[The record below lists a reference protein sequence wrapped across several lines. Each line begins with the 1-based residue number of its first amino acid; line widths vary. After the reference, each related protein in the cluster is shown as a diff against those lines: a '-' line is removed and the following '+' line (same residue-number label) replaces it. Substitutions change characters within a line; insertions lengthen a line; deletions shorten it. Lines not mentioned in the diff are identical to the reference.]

1 MSGPFL
7 KQSELETAL
16 RALAESKILPV
27 PPLWVF
33 QLYLGRMNPLG
44 ADFSRAA
51 SSHHKNFLYGKAVGM
66 ESVFL
71 MMAREH
77 RHDPVMEQVRGVIS
91 RGFLEAAQAPDTS
104 PLQRQ
109 IFDYLGVSLSSS
121 SVWDATIGARIA
133 EIKAVVAAACDQ
145 PSETASAFFSGF
157 ASALSDGFLDEDQ
170 LPQKTLQRGGLYQ
183 ALLTHWPHVE
193 SLRTMKEIYEW
204 ACGQLGT
211 PCVGDLPT
219 FTRLCNRIGLKRGRT
234 GRPKKKSDMRRR

>member
-44 ADFSRAA
+44 TDFSRVA
-51 SSHHKNFLYGKAVGM
+51 SSHDKNFLYGKAVGM

-71 MMAREH
+71 MMARDH
-77 RHDPVMEQVRGVIS
+77 RHNPVLEQVRETIS
-91 RGFLEAAQAPDTS
+91 RGLMEVSQSPDNN
-104 PLQRQ
+104 PLQKQ
-109 IFDYLGVSLSSS
+109 IFDHLATSLSSPAA
-121 SVWDATIGARIA
+121 WDAAIGARIA
-133 EIKAVVAAACDQ
+133 EIKATVAAACDQ
-145 PSETASAFFSGF
+145 PNEIASAFFSGF